1 MQKLVQKESL
11 FYFLFIFLI
20 SCRWFYYCSGPAN
33 LVTVCLADCGIQT
46 TLVTFDAL
54 SVNFSL
60 LKTLGAS
67 VDPEKL
73 NSHISYDEFEKPVNL
88 LLDNCHW
95 IKNIQ
100 NAFSDLGVLYNGDG
114 RKIILLSSLLF
125 RITQHFILPTK

>member
-1 MQKLVQKESL
+1 MILLLFWSCKSCYSL
-11 FYFLFIFLI
+11 SSF
-20 SCRWFYYCSGPAN
+20 
-33 LVTVCLADCGIQT
+33 DCGIQT